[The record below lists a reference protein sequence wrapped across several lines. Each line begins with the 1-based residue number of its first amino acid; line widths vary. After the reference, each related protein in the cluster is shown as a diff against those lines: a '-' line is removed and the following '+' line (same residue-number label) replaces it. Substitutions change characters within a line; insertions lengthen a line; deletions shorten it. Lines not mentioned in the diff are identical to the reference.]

1 MVRAWLAAPVILALL
16 TLALPAP
23 ADKGLF
29 EGGGPL
35 DFITKPLAQVLG
47 PNQKV
52 KAEQALSVKQE
63 EEIAG
68 KVELELKHRLEE
80 LRKEVKAEEELKA
93 ALVIR
98 AEHERAEEKI
108 KAEKEKAEMEIN
120 TEKKKAE
127 AEILKEKKKAKI
139 AAARLEAERLK
150 AAKEELKALQEAEAS
165 PEDDD
170 DDLADLEDNGDADI
184 ELLTALSEVEQ
195 EESSESRVEEELKAI
210 FEKKGREEEERLRI
224 EEEERL
230 EMERWMEDR
239 RDEERIILEG
249 NTEEMKPKKIRRGK
263 LNIRRFVD
271 LPRNVVKQIL
281 LFPIIEPPAK
291 VGARSAM
298 DMAESII
305 SASTIISKFLNTC
318 SMGLDMVD
326 NVMQFTGLDRSQPGM
341 DVIAALS
348 QLDKALDNV
357 QELID
362 FFVA

>member
-1 MVRAWLAAPVILALL
+1 M
-16 TLALPAP
+16 
-23 ADKGLF
+23 
-29 EGGGPL
+29 
-35 DFITKPLAQVLG
+35 LG

-184 ELLTALSEVEQ
+184 ELLTALSEVE
-195 EESSESRVEEELKAI
+195 
-210 FEKKGREEEERLRI
+210 
-224 EEEERL
+224 
-230 EMERWMEDR
+230 
-239 RDEERIILEG
+239 
-249 NTEEMKPKKIRRGK
+249 
-263 LNIRRFVD
+263 
-271 LPRNVVKQIL
+271 
-281 LFPIIEPPAK
+281 
-291 VGARSAM
+291 VG
-298 DMAESII
+298 
-305 SASTIISKFLNTC
+305 
-318 SMGLDMVD
+318 
-326 NVMQFTGLDRSQPGM
+326 QPF
-341 DVIAALS
+341 IQAY
-348 QLDKALDNV
+348 
-357 QELID
+357 
-362 FFVA
+362 